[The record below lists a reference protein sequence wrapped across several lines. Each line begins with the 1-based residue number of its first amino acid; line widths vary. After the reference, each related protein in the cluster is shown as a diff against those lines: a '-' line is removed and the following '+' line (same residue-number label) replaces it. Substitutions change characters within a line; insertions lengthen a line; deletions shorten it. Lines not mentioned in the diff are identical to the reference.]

1 MCFWQ
6 TESSSDTV
14 LQCEMFRF
22 FDTSFEAS
30 VSNVTSLGGTLIELS
45 LSLQAGMNLRKVNR
59 HVDFPLLIDLAPFCS
74 ATCKVLI
81 IHISKD
87 Q

>member
-1 MCFWQ
+1 M
-6 TESSSDTV
+6 
-14 LQCEMFRF
+14 LY
-22 FDTSFEAS
+22 AS
-30 VSNVTSLGGTLIELS
+30 LCGGTLIELS

-81 IHISKD
+81 RVIHISKD